1 MASTRNI
8 NTCGDYKIQQ
18 NAFQRNF
25 EEVTFKYSANGSA
38 YEPALPCGGS
48 APASFMWRDSLS
60 HNPVEIES
68 ALFGI
73 NSTNLVNP
81 QPPVYPQLKSLRNVS
96 FFERP
101 ALIIPKPLV
110 VPHGQRAFPV
120 PE

>member
-8 NTCGDYKIQQ
+8 NTCGDYNLQQ
-18 NAFQRNF
+18 NAFHRNYQ
-25 EEVTFKYSANGSA
+25 EVMYKYGSHGPA
-38 YEPALPCGGS
+38 YNPAIPCGGS
-48 APASFMWRDSLS
+48 APPSLMWRNALS
-60 HNPVEIES
+60 RNPIDIES

-81 QPPVYPQLKSLRNVS
+81 QPPVYPQLKSLRSVK

-101 ALIIPKPLV
+101 DIVMPTPLV
-110 VPHGQRAFPV
+110 VPRNQRSFPV